1 MKANRAP
8 RTQQPPPHWT
18 SQPHACLLPGPGDSR
33 LPAATAPPPCGP
45 AARPG
50 RPYLSVE
57 HLVLH
62 HVEVHGEEPGL
73 QRGAECVP
81 LHQPDLGV
89 GGLVAQQVLLRGDHV
104 LEDLGETQ
112 RRHR

>member
-1 MKANRAP
+1 M
-8 RTQQPPPHWT
+8 RT
-18 SQPHACLLPGPGDSR
+18 
-33 LPAATAPPPCGP
+33 

-50 RPYLSVE
+50 RPYLGVE

-62 HVEVHGEEPGL
+62 YVEVHGEEPGL
-73 QRGAECVP
+73 QRGAERVP

-104 LEDLGETQ
+104 LDSLTSLHILIREKWWVSIEGG
-112 RRHR
+112 RRLAV